1 MGEAGDLPF
10 TRRGTGFAATFR
22 PGSGTG
28 TPCSC
33 WSWSLIE
40 PTGADNPA

>member
-10 TRRGTGFAATFR
+10 TRCGVEFAATFR

-28 TPCSC
+28 APCAC
-33 WSWSLIE
+33 WPRSLTE
-40 PTGADNPA
+40 PGRPKSG